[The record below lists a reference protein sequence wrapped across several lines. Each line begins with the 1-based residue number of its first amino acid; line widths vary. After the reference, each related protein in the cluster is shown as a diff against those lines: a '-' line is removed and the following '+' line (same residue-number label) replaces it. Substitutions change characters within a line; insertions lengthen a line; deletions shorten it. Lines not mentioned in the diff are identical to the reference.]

1 MNFEDR
7 VAVITGAGGALGKAV
22 SRRLEGGG
30 ARLALL
36 GRSAEGLGRL
46 AEELGIA
53 DDRYLAIPV
62 DLGEPDSA
70 REAAASVKDRFGRV
84 DILIH
89 LVGGWAGGT
98 PVLDVASEEV
108 SGMLRQHVWTTLN
121 AVQAFVPHMVE
132 QHWGRVVAVSQPAA
146 LQPAGNASPY
156 AIGKAGQEVLLL
168 SLAQEL
174 RDTGVTANV
183 VLVRAIG
190 EREEGRGTKTT
201 PDEIASTI
209 EYLCSDD
216 ARMIN
221 GARIPAHGRP

>member
-7 VAVITGAGGALGKAV
+7 VAVITGAGGSLGGAV
-22 SRRLEGGG
+22 ARRLADGG

-36 GRSAEGLGRL
+36 GRSAEGL
-46 AEELGIA
+46 EELAGELGVA
-53 DDRYLAIPV
+53 EDRYMVSSVYLS
-62 DLGEPDSA
+62 EPASA
-70 REAAASVKDRFGRV
+70 QEAAAVMERFGRV
-84 DILIH
+84 DMLVH

-98 PVLDVASEEV
+98 PVLDVPPEEV
-108 SGMLRQHVWTTLN
+108 SGILQQHVWTTLN

-132 QHWGRVVAVSQPAA
+132 QDWGRVVAVSQPAA

-174 RDTGVTANV
+174 RDTGVTANI

-190 EREEGRGTKTT
+190 ERVEGRGSKTT
-201 PDEIASTI
+201 PEEIASTI
-209 EYLCSDD
+209 AYLCSDD

>member
-1 MNFEDR
+1 MRIAAIGELPSRFGDFQV
-7 VAVITGAGGALGKAV
+7 VAFYNNRDKEEHA
-22 SRRLEGGG
+22 
-30 ARLALL
+30 
-36 GRSAEGLGRL
+36 SAQ
-46 AEELGIA
+46 
-53 DDRYLAIPV
+53 
-62 DLGEPDSA
+62 
-70 REAAASVKDRFGRV
+70 EAAAAVMERFGHV
-84 DILIH
+84 DMLVH

-98 PVLDVASEEV
+98 PVLDVPPEEL
-108 SGMLRQHVWTTLN
+108 SGMLQQHVWTTLN

-132 QHWGRVVAVSQPAA
+132 QDWGRVVAVSQPAA

-174 RDTGVTANV
+174 RDTGVTANI

-190 EREEGRGTKTT
+190 ERVEGRGSKTT
-201 PDEIASTI
+201 PEEIASTI
-209 EYLCSDD
+209 AYLCSDD

>member
-7 VAVITGAGGALGKAV
+7 VAVITGAGGSLGSAV
-22 SRRLEGGG
+22 ARRLADGG

-36 GRSAEGLGRL
+36 ERSAEGL
-46 AEELGIA
+46 EELAGELGVA
-53 DDRYLAIPV
+53 EDRYMVSSVYLS
-62 DLGEPDSA
+62 EPASA
-70 REAAASVKDRFGRV
+70 QEAAAVMERFGRV
-84 DILIH
+84 DMLVH

-98 PVLDVASEEV
+98 PVLDVPPEEV
-108 SGMLRQHVWTTLN
+108 SGILQQHVWTTLN

-132 QHWGRVVAVSQPAA
+132 QDWGRVVAVSQPAA

-174 RDTGVTANV
+174 RDTGVTANI

-190 EREEGRGTKTT
+190 ERVGGRGSKTT
-201 PDEIASTI
+201 PEEIASTI
-209 EYLCSDD
+209 AYLCSDD

>member
-7 VAVITGAGGALGKAV
+7 VAVISGAGGALGKSVA
-22 SRRLEGGG
+22 RRLANGG

-36 GRSAEGLGRL
+36 GRSAEGLERL
-46 AEELGIA
+46 VGELGIA
-53 DDRYLAIPV
+53 EDRYLAVPV
-62 DLGEPDSA
+62 DLSEPDSA
-70 REAAASVKDRFGRV
+70 RQAAASVRDRFGRI
-84 DILIH
+84 DMLIH

-108 SGMLRQHVWTTLN
+108 SGMLQQHVWTTLN
-121 AVQAFVPHMVE
+121 SVQAFVPHMVE
-132 QHWGRVVAVSQPAA
+132 QDWGRIVAVSQPAA
-146 LQPAGNASPY
+146 MQPAGNASPY

-174 RDTGVTANV
+174 RGTGVTANI

-190 EREEGRGTKTT
+190 EREEGRGSKTT